1 MYSDEKIDS
10 SEDTDKQIEI
20 SSKVQE
26 TEPLKQDMK
35 KHNLKLHAK
44 QCKYFDKILNDDSFA
59 SRRLIKLYKFRIGL
73 PIDLTKRE
81 SKDQQ
86 KLLNVFSQKFKNLK
100 M

>member
-44 QCKYFDKILNDDSFA
+44 QCKYFDKIFNDDSFA
-59 SRRLIKLYKFRIGL
+59 SRRLIKLFKFRSGL
-73 PIDLTKRE
+73 PIDLPNRE
-81 SKDQQ
+81 NEDCQ
-86 KLLNVFSQKFKNLK
+86 KLINVFPQKFKNLK